1 MMRSEGSSEACGV
14 GAGVGAT
21 GRVGVQFEVLTD
33 SQDWI
38 KMVHQFYLLK
48 PPHF

>member
-1 MMRSEGSSEACGV
+1 MMRNEGSSEACGV
-14 GAGVGAT
+14 DSGAT
-21 GRVGVQFEVLTD
+21 GRVGMQFEVLTD

-38 KMVHQFYLLK
+38 KMVHQFYLLN